1 MPYSEIRS
9 IKDVSNTSR
18 QIQDIKAREW
28 MDAIYAG
35 CAEIGYDTTISPFFS
50 DTYDMSSQHYYT
62 PVYSNSGPLSG
73 PMHYAFITC
82 TSENSRVGIG
92 TFNIDTLSDIS
103 WFTGTYTD
111 KFIIVPFNG
120 MLLVEYNVSGSGSG
134 SKTPDGS
141 VSVKI
146 SAALIGVPK

>member
-35 CAEIGYDTTISPFFS
+35 CVEIGYDFTVSPYF
-50 DTYDMSSQHYYT
+50 YDINEVASQHYYS
-62 PVYSNSGPLSG
+62 PVYSNSGPLTG
-73 PMHYAFITC
+73 PMYYAFITC

-92 TFNIDTLSDIS
+92 TFDLETLSDIS

-120 MLLVEYNVSGSGSG
+120 MLLVEYNVSGSGGG

-146 SAALIGVPK
+146 SAALIEESK

>member
-35 CAEIGYDTTISPFFS
+35 CVEIGYDTTISPFLL
-50 DTYDMSSQHYYT
+50 DTYDVFSQHYYVPGT
-62 PVYSNSGPLSG
+62 DDGPLAG
-73 PMHYAFITC
+73 PMYYAFITC
-82 TSENSRVGIG
+82 TSANSRIGIA
-92 TFNIDTLSDIS
+92 TFDFEALSDIS

-111 KFIIVPFNG
+111 KFIIVPFNS
-120 MLLVEYNVSGSGSG
+120 MLLVEYNVSGSGG
-134 SKTPDGS
+134 GAKTPDGS

-146 SAALIGVPK
+146 STALIEDTK